1 MKIAKR
7 KWVVL
12 SFVLVAAMICAS
24 TVMASSHGPSATV
37 SIESTSVAIGIGV
50 QWGDGV
56 LTFQGKEYKFKIDG
70 LSVIDLGVSKISASG
85 EVFDLK
91 DVSQFAGTYTAAEA
105 GIAIGGGVG
114 AQTMKNQNG
123 VVMKLKSTKSGIK
136 LKLAPE
142 GVTIKMK
149 D

>member
-1 MKIAKR
+1 MLKRNGKLIGIIVLFTCVLFVATAVAKD
-7 KWVVL
+7 VE
-12 SFVLVAAMICAS
+12 
-24 TVMASSHGPSATV
+24 PSATV

-56 LTFQGKEYKFKIDG
+56 LTFQGKQYKFKIDG
-70 LSVIDLGVSKISASG
+70 LSVIDLGVSKISAAG
-85 EVFDLK
+85 KVYHLK
-91 DVSQFAGTYTAAEA
+91 DVSDFAGTFTAAEA

-123 VVMKLKSTKSGIK
+123 VVMNLTSTKTGIK

-142 GVTIKMK
+142 GVKIKMK